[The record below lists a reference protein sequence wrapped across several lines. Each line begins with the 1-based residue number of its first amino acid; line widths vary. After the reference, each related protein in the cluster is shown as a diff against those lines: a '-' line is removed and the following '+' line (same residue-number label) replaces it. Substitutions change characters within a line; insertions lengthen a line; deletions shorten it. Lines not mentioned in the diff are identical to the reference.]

1 MRVTQGTATF
11 PDPTD
16 KPRRLVLESKDV
28 ALTQGLW
35 GSPWWPENLTLKLIM
50 IFNIIKSVF
59 NEERFMRRKRVLWI
73 GGEEIEI
80 EAERAKIL
88 IERLVLLTHGN
99 AAARGSYEALN
110 QLLSSGQLTACE
122 RHLLNS
128 VGDLQDLPR

>member
-1 MRVTQGTATF
+1 
-11 PDPTD
+11 
-16 KPRRLVLESKDV
+16 
-28 ALTQGLW
+28 
-35 GSPWWPENLTLKLIM
+35 
-50 IFNIIKSVF
+50 
-59 NEERFMRRKRVLWI
+59 MRRKRVLWI